1 MTQFEDLE
9 IVYRDPNDLRPD
21 PRNARRHPASQIKK
35 LRSAFRRFGFR
46 NPVLLK
52 DDGETIGAGN
62 GRVEAAIEEGLE
74 RIPTITVLGL
84 SEEEWRAFAIADNRI
99 ALDADWNMDI
109 LRTEMLDLKKAGLS
123 LDLTG
128 FDEKEVLDLFKTPKM
143 MRDADA
149 DAGEPPAAPVS
160 RPGDV
165 WLLGDHRLGCGD
177 STDPKVV
184 EAVLRGT
191 KPHLMVSDPPYGV
204 EYDAEWRNQAERA
217 DGRKLNSDPT
227 VKRGLVKN
235 DHKADWREAW
245 ALFPGEVAYVWHG
258 GLATAEVLASLQAVG
273 FELRA
278 QIIWRKS
285 RSIIGRGHYH
295 WQHEPC
301 WYVVRKGGKGHWQG
315 SRKESTVWDIDHR
328 KSDTGHGTQ
337 KPVEAMRRP
346 IETNSQPGDRVYEP
360 FSGSGTTIIAAQMTK
375 RICLAIELD
384 AAYVDVSILRW
395 MNFTGETAT
404 LEETGE
410 PWSAVVQRRKGD
422 G

>member
-1 MTQFEDLE
+1 MTQFADLE

-35 LRSAFRRFGFR
+35 LRTAFRRFGFR

-62 GRVEAAIEEGLE
+62 GRVEAAIEEGLD

-84 SEEEWRAFAIADNRI
+84 SEDEWRAFAIADNRI

-109 LRTEMLDLKKAGLS
+109 LRTEMLDLRKAGLS
-123 LDLTG
+123 LDMTG
-128 FDEKEVLDLFKTPKM
+128 FDEKEILDLFKTPKM

-149 DAGEPPAAPVS
+149 DAPEPPEAPVA
-160 RPGDV
+160 RAGDV
-165 WLLGDHRLGCGD
+165 WLLGDHRLACGD

-184 EAVLRGT
+184 EAVLQGA

-235 DHKADWREAW
+235 DNRADWREAW

-258 GLATAEVLASLQAVG
+258 GLATGEVLASLQAVG
-273 FELRA
+273 FEPRA

-301 WYVVRKGGKGHWQG
+301 WYVVRKGGTGHWQG

-375 RICLAIELD
+375 RICHAIELD
-384 AAYVDVSILRW
+384 PAYVDVTIKRW
-395 MNFTGETAT
+395 EAFTGEKAR
-404 LEETGE
+404 LEETGQLFAE
-410 PWSAVVQRRKGD
+410 VEADRTEAV
-422 G
+422 